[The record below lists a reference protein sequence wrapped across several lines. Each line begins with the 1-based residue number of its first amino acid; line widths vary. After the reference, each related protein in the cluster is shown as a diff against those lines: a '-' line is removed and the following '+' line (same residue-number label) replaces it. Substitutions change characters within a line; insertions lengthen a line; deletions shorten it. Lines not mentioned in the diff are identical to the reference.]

1 MSGLPHVLS
10 RQFGNLSVGFKLSLG
25 FGLVLIFTLGVA
37 LTAFRSLGVMQ
48 ARSEQLRSE
57 STIQALVLQARIA
70 EKEFALNLSPQAA
83 AGVHANIEALQQP
96 LGKPQANGGE
106 QDAMRR
112 SSVDY
117 LEQFLR
123 YSDSLRQA
131 REARL
136 RMQERAK
143 TVGDTFTGVFLDQL
157 DVINAQLEQGHAP
170 STEQMFLLEQTSAL
184 HDKLAKLR
192 NSELYYSLDGEER
205 YRSDWETSMSDVLAA
220 MENLARNLNGPQQT
234 SLSVARTAFQ
244 DYRKAF
250 EQFVADRAQAARSG
264 SAMNTQTERIAA
276 LLAQT
281 NRQQASAI
289 VTDSQN
295 AYRQL
300 GLISLLAIGF
310 GVGASLLIRHLILQ
324 PLRQAVQLAQR
335 VAAGDLSGE
344 LAHSQRA
351 DELGLLLKTVSNML
365 GNLRALVGRIGQGVT
380 SLGDTAGSMV
390 QVIEHSGAGVVQ
402 QRHETD
408 LAVTAMQ
415 QMTATAMEVARHAE
429 QASAAVTLASSQ
441 AHEGDE
447 WVRLASG
454 KINCLALEMTGCAGA
469 MQTVLQESAA
479 IGSVLD
485 VIKTVAEQTNLLALN
500 AAIEAARAGEHG
512 RGFAVVADAVRGLA
526 QRTQRSTREIES
538 LITRLGVVVRDAS
551 GRLQDSR
558 VLTDET
564 VVLAEQAGQALTRIT
579 QAVSSI
585 DQMNQHIAAAARQQS
600 QVAGQVDESMGRLRV
615 IAQGSTQ
622 QSLQLH
628 ESTLELRQV
637 GDELHAAV
645 GNFRI

>member
-1 MSGLPHVLS
+1 MSGLLRVLS
-10 RQFGNLSVGFKLSLG
+10 RKLGNVSVGFKLSLG
-25 FGLVLIFTLGVA
+25 FGLVLMFTLGVA

-57 STIQALVLQARIA
+57 STIQALVLHARIA
-70 EKEFALNLSPQAA
+70 EKEFALSLSPQAA
-83 AGVHANIEALQQP
+83 AEVTANIDSLEQQ
-96 LGKPQANGGE
+96 LDSPQASAGQRE
-106 QDAMRR
+106 AMRR
-112 SSVDY
+112 SSADY

-123 YSDSLRQA
+123 YCDSLRQA

-143 TVGDTFTGVFLDQL
+143 TVGDTFTGVFLDQM
-157 DVINAQLEQGHAP
+157 DVLNARLERGEAL
-170 STEQMFLLEQTSAL
+170 SAEQMLRLEQTSAL
-184 HDKLAKLR
+184 HDKLARLR

-205 YRSDWETSMSDVLAA
+205 YRSDWETSISDVLAS
-220 MENLARNLNGPQQT
+220 MESLARDLNDQQQT
-234 SLSVARTAFQ
+234 SLSVARAAFQ

-250 EQFVADRAQAARSG
+250 EQFVADRAQAAQSG
-264 SAMNTQTERIAA
+264 IAMNTQTGRIAA

-281 NRQQASAI
+281 HQQQASAI
-289 VTDSQN
+289 MTDSQN

-300 GLISLLAIGF
+300 GLISLLAIVF
-310 GVGASLLIRHLILQ
+310 GIAASVLIRHLILQ

-344 LAHSQRA
+344 LAHSPRA

-380 SLGDTAGSMV
+380 LLDDTAGSMV

-408 LAVTAMQ
+408 LAATAMQ
-415 QMTATAMEVARHAE
+415 QMTATAMEVTHHAE
-429 QASAAVTLASSQ
+429 QASTAVTLASSQ

-447 WVRLASG
+447 LVRLASG
-454 KINCLALEMTGCAGA
+454 KINCLALEMNGCAGA
-469 MQTVLQESAA
+469 MQTVLEESAA

-485 VIKTVAEQTNLLALN
+485 VIKAVAEQTNLLALN

-538 LITRLGVVVRDAS
+538 LITRLGIVVRDAS
-551 GRLQDSR
+551 GRLQGSR

-564 VVLAEQAGQALTRIT
+564 VVLAEQAALALTRIT
-579 QAVSSI
+579 GAVSSI
-585 DQMNQHIAAAARQQS
+585 DQMNRHIAAAARQQN
-600 QVAGQVDESMGRLRV
+600 QVAGQVGESLGRLRV
-615 IAQGSTQ
+615 IAQGSTR

-637 GDELHAAV
+637 GDELQAAV